1 MTVVNLNIFENKK
14 LLFLKNFKRLAELL
28 EIKSYEY
35 EAISN
40 DFNNNYSELN
50 IEKRLFELFIS
61 VKYKKINTFYILK
74 DYLDP
79 IKNVIKPIKKIIK
92 FDDLTISSKLI
103 NKYLS
108 YISLFIYE
116 NHIFKLKLMKI
127 QNYFDEYTINK
138 IDFNKFK
145 EIFDK
150 FNDVTIV
157 NDNQNNLKKRL
168 SKEIFITSVNDND
181 NNKKFFFIR
190 NKYLNEYFNEEKQT
204 RMVKRQNTISL
215 ITVTISSIIG
225 INTIIT
231 VVIAKL
237 IN

>member
-1 MTVVNLNIFENKK
+1 MTVINLNIFENKK

-35 EAISN
+35 EAITN
-40 DFNNNYSELN
+40 DFSNNYSELN

-61 VKYKKINTFYILK
+61 VKYKKVNTFYILK

-92 FDDLTISSKLI
+92 FDNLTISSKLI

-108 YISLFIYE
+108 HVSLFIYE

-150 FNDVTIV
+150 FNDATIV
-157 NDNQNNLKKRL
+157 NDNQNNSKKRL

-190 NKYLNEYFNEEKQT
+190 NKYLNEYFNEEKQA
-204 RMVKRQNTISL
+204 RMIKRQNTISL

-237 IN
+237 IH